1 MAAFFLI
8 AELVMLEQIISHTPT
23 WVWVVLAVFLYR
35 GIVALQD
42 REVPL
47 KKVILLPLLMLF
59 LSLHG
64 LIGLVHSN
72 PLALGMAALAML
84 AGIALA
90 WVSTARSVTV
100 CPHGLLLLRGSMTPL
115 LMMIGIFTV
124 KYGVA
129 VTQAMHPEVLQA
141 TLPALVLGL
150 IYGMFAGRSLGRV
163 LRVLHLCRQAEGAT
177 APLGT

>member
-1 MAAFFLI
+1 
-8 AELVMLEQIISHTPT
+8 MLQQIIAHTPT
-23 WVWVVLAVFLYR
+23 WVWVVLALFLYR
-35 GIVALQD
+35 GVVALQD

-72 PLALGMAALAML
+72 PLALAVAALAML

-100 CPHGLLLLRGSMTPL
+100 RPHGLLLRGSIAPL

-129 VTQAMHPEVLQA
+129 VTQATHPEALQA
-141 TLPALVLGL
+141 MLPALVLGL

-177 APLGT
+177 APLRT